1 MRLENNSI
9 VWVTTPHTARI
20 RAQEETVY
28 TRLRAVEI
36 NVQTD
41 RSEVDVQAYGKTVN
55 ELIKLRSETPPD
67 IGKDDRLYLTQ
78 PAVQRTVEIHG
89 EALEDYGQG
98 EYRVEAVRSAFIGG
112 MLLPRHRLGLAVCRM
127 FPRTTRRPPIPPHLR
142 RRLWPVVKSSLWP
155 LESWPHRCRHLSHI
169 WRTV

>member
-1 MRLENNSI
+1 MKLENNST

-55 ELIKLRSETPPD
+55 ELIKLRSETLPD
-67 IGKDDRLYLTQ
+67 IGKDDRLYMTQ
-78 PAVQRTVEIHG
+78 PAVQRTVEMHG
-89 EALEDYGQG
+89 EAMEDYGQG
-98 EYRVEAVRSAFIGG
+98 EYRVEAVRSVFIGG
-112 MLLPRHRLGLAVCRM
+112 IHPKNPTLIEAVR
-127 FPRTTRRPPIPPHLR
+127 
-142 RRLWPVVKSSLWP
+142 VKW
-155 LESWPHRCRHLSHI
+155 
-169 WRTV
+169 